1 MAGFHTK
8 TFLKHDDYM
17 TPFYA
22 WDNIKQ
28 YIPKDKVIWE
38 CFYGDGTSGEHLKK
52 LGFKVIHEKIDF
64 FKNNRGD
71 ILVSNMPFSK
81 KKEVFTRLLELD
93 KPFIMICPSSTIN
106 TQYIRKLFSKSKNK
120 LQIIIPRK
128 RIHFIK
134 KVNGVIPENWKNS
147 CNFDCFYYCYKMN
160 FNKDI
165 IWLE

>member
-1 MAGFHTK
+1 MVKLELLVNSKDASNLVGEG
-8 TFLKHDDYM
+8 L
-17 TPFYA
+17 A
-22 WDNIKQ
+22 IR
-28 YIPKDKVIWE
+28 YILEGGIPAKD
-38 CFYGDGTSGEHLKK
+38 
-52 LGFKVIHEKIDF
+52 ID

-147 CNFDCFYYCYKMN
+147 CNFDCFYYCYKMGLER
-160 FNKDI
+160 DI
-165 IWLE
+165 TWLDQK